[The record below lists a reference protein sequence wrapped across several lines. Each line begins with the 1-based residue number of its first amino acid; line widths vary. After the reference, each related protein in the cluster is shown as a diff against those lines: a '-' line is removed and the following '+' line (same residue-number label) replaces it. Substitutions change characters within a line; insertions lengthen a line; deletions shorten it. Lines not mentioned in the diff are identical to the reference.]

1 MGMLDAFS
9 LRGKSALVTGAA
21 SGLGLAYA
29 EALAEAGAAVTLAD
43 LDGARAEREAARLAA
58 SGQPARVAAV
68 DVCDRAGLHAAFEAH
83 AEIYGGVDVVF
94 CNAGIDSG
102 VGVWSPAGGRNE
114 AGQIDT
120 LSPEIWDSTL
130 AVNLTG
136 VFNTIREAARLM
148 KQGGRGGSIVA
159 TSSNAAFLT
168 APMAGTAYMPSK
180 AGVSHLVRSVALEL
194 AEYGIRV
201 NAIAPGPFV
210 TEIGGGG
217 VKNDPAVR
225 AAWSALIPLGEMA
238 TPDQIKP
245 LAVFLASDA
254 SRYMTGSQVVIDG
267 GMSLGPPPSR
277 RP

>member
-1 MGMLDAFS
+1 MALLDAFS
-9 LRGKSALVTGAA
+9 LEGKSALVTGAA

-43 LDGARAEREAARLAA
+43 LDGARAEAEARRLASLGRDVRSA
-58 SGQPARVAAV
+58 GV
-68 DVCDRAGLHAAFEAH
+68 DVRDREGLRAAFDAH
-83 AEIYGGVDVVF
+83 RAACGGVDAVF

-102 VGVWSPAGGRNE
+102 EGFLDVSGRRNGR
-114 AGQIDT
+114 GQIDV
-120 LSPEIWDSTL
+120 LSPEVWDRTI

-136 VFNTIREAARLM
+136 VFNTIREAVRLM
-148 KQGGRGGSIVA
+148 KQGGRGGSIVV
-159 TSSNAAFLT
+159 TSSNAAFVT

-180 AGVSHLVRSVALEL
+180 AGVSHLVRGVALEL

-217 VKNDPAVR
+217 VKTDPAVR

-238 TPDQIKP
+238 MPDRIKP
-245 LAVFLASDA
+245 LAVFLASEA
-254 SRYMTGSQVVIDG
+254 SSYMTGSQVVIDG
-267 GMSLGPPPSR
+267 GMSLGRPPS
-277 RP
+277 PGP